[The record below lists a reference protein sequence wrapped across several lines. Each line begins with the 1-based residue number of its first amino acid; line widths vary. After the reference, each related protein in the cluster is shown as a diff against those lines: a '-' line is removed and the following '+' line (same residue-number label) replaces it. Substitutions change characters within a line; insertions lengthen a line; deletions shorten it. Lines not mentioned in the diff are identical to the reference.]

1 MIDSLNTAPETA
13 DLAAVALLAGI
24 YSDDVFPDPE
34 KEARQIDL
42 FGAPNQPN
50 QAELPKE
57 ITYNLRPQGYVSL
70 RRHSNAF
77 FARLSVPSHQD
88 YGGGFGPTLVGFLRP
103 VCGQIDQT
111 MAFLAGTPLEPSE
124 KISPEEQLSLLEE
137 E

>member
-34 KEARQIDL
+34 KEARQMDL
-42 FGAPNQPN
+42 FGTPNQPDP
-50 QAELPKE
+50 AELPEELK
-57 ITYNLRPQGYVSL
+57 YDVFPRGYISL
-70 RRHSNAF
+70 RKHQNAF
-77 FARLSVPSHQD
+77 FARLSVPSHKD
-88 YGGGFGPTLVGFLRP
+88 YGGGFGPALVGFVRP